1 MWIGL
6 ATAKLLVLVIKT
18 LRWIVKEIGV
28 LDCERGNKII
38 RGLLF
43 SVVIIQVYCYQL
55 CNHAVFISK
64 HTMFRAV
71 GFHILFVIL
80 RFLPPFFAS

>member
-38 RGLLF
+38 RGF
-43 SVVIIQVYCYQL
+43 VIQC
-55 CNHAVFISK
+55 CNHSGVLLSI
-64 HTMFRAV
+64 M
-71 GFHILFVIL
+71 
-80 RFLPPFFAS
+80 